1 VKHGADIGSIAA
13 YIAGGGLAGATAFAA
28 VLDPKH
34 ALIYAAAMGAVI
46 SVAGLVRVI
55 TNPSPPAGTNL
66 AVIPQGQVPATVL
79 VNGSGVKGAAYS
91 LVAPGSAGDVTAISP
106 PTPKGP
112 MP

>member
-1 VKHGADIGSIAA
+1 MKSDVGAIAA

-79 VNGSGVKGAAYS
+79 VNGVKGAAYS